1 MTKQAVTIRLDEAVI
16 DDMNYLNYLMR
27 AKSNAEVVADVIQLM
42 AGAVKASIPDDPE
55 LLRNGGT
62 ILSREEQKAWHGLE
76 RDLRARANPPEGSDA
91 Q

>member
-1 MTKQAVTIRLDEAVI
+1 MAKQAVTLRLDEAVI

-27 AKSNAEVVADVIQLM
+27 AKSNAEVVADVIRLV

-62 ILSREEQKAWHGLE
+62 ILSREEQEAWHGLA
-76 RDLRARANPPEGSDA
+76 RDLRARANPSAGSDA